1 MWGEPQRP
9 EPVPQLSASCH
20 PVPTP
25 ALVPLNTACPRPTAA
40 PSHPAPPPQSVT
52 SLRKFTSPTSGPSR
66 LLDETG
72 SGI

>member
-25 ALVPLNTACPRPTAA
+25 ALVPLNTACPRPTAG
-40 PSHPAPPPQSVT
+40 PSLPPRSLFVT
-52 SLRKFTSPTSGPSR
+52 SLPKFTTPASRPS
-66 LLDETG
+66 
-72 SGI
+72 